1 LEQIVNFLKIVI
13 GILLLVISACTS
25 TEIVVTP
32 LPTEATEEI
41 NLAATEAYQATVDT
55 ERTAIARFT
64 ENPTLALS
72 STPFY
77 GIILYNEVVRQH
89 TQTPTLDPIQPTP
102 ECWLVADYWQLR
114 DFETNINE
122 TLSQNGIEAHIESFV
137 SVVWGTET
145 CGEYLPVSN
154 RISIWLILHRIM
166 TKYKWEIQLLG

>member
-25 TEIVVTP
+25 TEIVVTSI
-32 LPTEATEEI
+32 PTEATEEI